1 MTVKELI
8 EQLQSLDQEKNIWL
22 FYDPPFSCGEVEITP
37 LVGFHA
43 DYAMMF
49 KAEGVKEGDYAIIAG

>member
-8 EQLQSLDQEKNIWL
+8 EQLQSLDQDKSIWL
-22 FYDPPFSCGEVEITP
+22 FYDPPCACGEVIITP
-37 LVGFHA
+37 LVGFNA